1 MQKNT
6 KIFIAGVNGMVG
18 SALKRAL
25 NNRGYLNIL
34 APTRSE
40 IDFFDKNLVNDYI
53 KKNNPEYILLAA
65 ARVGGIQANSL
76 LKHEFLY
83 ENIEIQNNIIL
94 SAHSCGVNN
103 LMFFGSS
110 CVYPK
115 NYDIP
120 IKEENLLEGP
130 LEETNEGYALA
141 KICGIK
147 LCNYLSESFHRNYF
161 SVMPTNLYG
170 TNDNFDPNSSHVIP
184 GLLKKFHH
192 AKINNEKVSIW
203 GSGIARREFLHVDD
217 LAEACIFL
225 MENNYNYPIINIGT
239 GDDILISELV
249 DIIKDITNFNGIVEY
264 DKSKSDGTL
273 RKVLNINK
281 IKELGWAPKRNFF
294 NELKI
299 IYRYAVQNKLI

>member
-53 KKNNPEYILLAA
+53 KENNPEYILLAA

-239 GDDILISELV
+239 GNDILISELV

-299 IYRYAVQNKLI
+299 IYGYAVENKLI

>member
-6 KIFIAGVNGMVG
+6 KIFIAGANGMVG
-18 SALKRAL
+18 SALKRSL

-53 KKNNPEYILLAA
+53 KENNPEYILLAA

-239 GDDILISELV
+239 GNDILISELV

-299 IYRYAVQNKLI
+299 IYGYAVENKLI

>member
-6 KIFIAGVNGMVG
+6 KIFIAGANGMVG
-18 SALKRAL
+18 SALKSSL

-53 KKNNPEYILLAA
+53 KKNNPEYIFLAA

-83 ENIEIQNNIIL
+83 ENIQIQNNIIL
-94 SAHSCGVNN
+94 SAHDSGVSN

-147 LCNYLSESFHRNYF
+147 LCNYLSESFNRNYF

-170 TNDNFDPNSSHVIP
+170 ANDNFDPNSSHVIP

-239 GDDILISELV
+239 GNDILISELV

-281 IKELGWAPKRNFF
+281 IKELGWTPKKNFF

-299 IYRYAVQNKLI
+299 IYGYAVQNKLI

>member
-6 KIFIAGVNGMVG
+6 KIFIAGANGMVG
-18 SALKRAL
+18 SALKRSL

-53 KKNNPEYILLAA
+53 KKNNPEYIFLAA

-83 ENIEIQNNIIL
+83 ENIQIQNNIIL
-94 SAHSCGVNN
+94 SAHDSGVSN

-147 LCNYLSESFHRNYF
+147 LCNYLSESFNRNYF

-170 TNDNFDPNSSHVIP
+170 ANDNFDPNSSHVIP

-239 GDDILISELV
+239 GNDILISELV

-281 IKELGWAPKRNFF
+281 IKELGWTPKKNFF
-294 NELKI
+294 NDSC
-299 IYRYAVQNKLI
+299 

>member
-6 KIFIAGVNGMVG
+6 KIFIAGANGMVG
-18 SALKRAL
+18 SALKSSL

-53 KKNNPEYILLAA
+53 KKNNPEYIFLAA

-83 ENIEIQNNIIL
+83 ENIQIQNNIIL
-94 SAHSCGVNN
+94 SAHDSGVNN

-147 LCNYLSESFHRNYF
+147 LCNYLSESFNRNYF

-170 TNDNFDPNSSHVIP
+170 ANDNFDPNSSHVIP

-239 GDDILISELV
+239 GNDILISELV
-249 DIIKDITNFNGIVEY
+249 DIIKDITNFNGILEY

-281 IKELGWAPKRNFF
+281 IKELGWTPKKNFF

-299 IYRYAVQNKLI
+299 IYGYAVQNKLI

>member
-1 MQKNT
+1 M
-6 KIFIAGVNGMVG
+6 I
-18 SALKRAL
+18 
-25 NNRGYLNIL
+25 
-34 APTRSE
+34 
-40 IDFFDKNLVNDYI
+40 FFDKNLVNDYI
-53 KKNNPEYILLAA
+53 KKNNPEYIFLAA

-83 ENIEIQNNIIL
+83 ENIQIQNNIIL
-94 SAHSCGVNN
+94 SAHDSGVNN

-147 LCNYLSESFHRNYF
+147 LCNYLSESFNRNYF

-170 TNDNFDPNSSHVIP
+170 ANDNFDPNSSHVIP

-239 GDDILISELV
+239 GNDILISELV

-281 IKELGWAPKRNFF
+281 IKELGWTPKKNFF

-299 IYRYAVQNKLI
+299 I

>member
-299 IYRYAVQNKLI
+299 IYGYAVQNKLI